1 MRVSLVGRFISTL
14 CALLL
19 LAAAAGQPSGFGQTR
34 TVPDQVVAV
43 GAYASLSLD
52 NALAFIEA
60 FEFVLSQVGYDYAF
74 TDADRLELVQA
85 VAASYPAAEQ
95 VDQLVLADARNIWS
109 RVQANWST
117 ASQEDRIEFALGVL
131 VLAFGEETVAQW
143 VGSAPSAS
151 GTSSF
156 GGDCGSFEECTGSL
170 VDGGTWSD
178 TFNSQGCWAAA
189 GCSSFD
195 SSTGSFSYDDY

>member
-1 MRVSLVGRFISTL
+1 MRGSRIGRFVSVL
-14 CALLL
+14 CTLLL
-19 LAAAAGQPSGFGQTR
+19 LEAAAGQPSGFAKTQAASD
-34 TVPDQVVAV
+34 PVVAV
-43 GAYASLSLD
+43 GAHASLSLD

-60 FEFVLSQVGYDYAF
+60 FEFVLAQVGYAYAF
-74 TDADRLELVQA
+74 TDADRLELVRA

-109 RVQANWST
+109 RVQANWPT
-117 ASQEDRIEFALGVL
+117 ASQEDQIEFALGVL

-151 GTSSF
+151 SASGSD
-156 GGDCGSFEECTGSL
+156 GDCGTFEECTGNL